1 LRLAAKWVFRKM
13 SPTLPC
19 QPRRLTVL
27 LFVAGQFLSR
37 TTVIFEDS
45 RLWISV
51 GTTSECDILVTEPDF
66 PQLAF
71 QINWHPAREPLL
83 YVHPAVIWLDGQCRR
98 ATLTESIFPLGA
110 HTAVRLHGTRTVF
123 LVLRTDGTDVD
134 GQDWDG
140 QDWASAVRWLFA
152 DPAADRFQPADAA
165 SRAVH
170 P

>member
-1 LRLAAKWVFRKM
+1 M

-19 QPRRLTVL
+19 QSRRLTVIL
-27 LFVAGQFLSR
+27 LAAGQFLSH
-37 TTVIFEDS
+37 TAVVFDTG
-45 RLWISV
+45 RLWLSV

-71 QINWHPAREPLL
+71 QINWHPTREPLL
-83 YVHPAVIWLDGQCRR
+83 YVHPAILWLDGQCRQ

-110 HTAVRLHGTRTVF
+110 RTAIRLHGTRTVF
-123 LVLRTDGTDVD
+123 LVLRTAGTDVD

-152 DPAADRFQPADAA
+152 DPAADRFQAADTDSVATGQTL
-165 SRAVH
+165 H

>member
-1 LRLAAKWVFRKM
+1 M

-19 QPRRLTVL
+19 QPRRLTVVL
-27 LFVAGQFLSR
+27 LDAGQFLSR

-83 YVHPAVIWLDGQCRR
+83 YVHPAVIWLDGQCRQ

-152 DPAADRFQPADAA
+152 DPAADRFQAA
-165 SRAVH
+165 GRDNTATGQTLH

>member
-1 LRLAAKWVFRKM
+1 M
-13 SPTLPC
+13 PC
-19 QPRRLTVL
+19 QPRRLTVVL
-27 LFVAGQFLSR
+27 LDAGQFLSR

-83 YVHPAVIWLDGQCRR
+83 YVHPAVVWLDGQCRQ

-152 DPAADRFQPADAA
+152 DPAADRFQAA
-165 SRAVH
+165 GRDNTATGQTLH

>member
-1 LRLAAKWVFRKM
+1 M

-19 QPRRLTVL
+19 QPRRLTVVL
-27 LFVAGQFLSR
+27 LDAGQFLSR

-71 QINWHPAREPLL
+71 QINWHPNREPLL
-83 YVHPAVIWLDGQCRR
+83 YVHPAVVWLDGQCRR

-152 DPAADRFQPADAA
+152 DPAADRFQAA
-165 SRAVH
+165 GRDNTATGQTLH

>member
-1 LRLAAKWVFRKM
+1 M

-19 QPRRLTVL
+19 QPRRLTVVL
-27 LFVAGQFLSR
+27 LDAGQFLSR

-83 YVHPAVIWLDGQCRR
+83 YVHPAVVWLDGQCRQ

-152 DPAADRFQPADAA
+152 DPAADRFQAA
-165 SRAVH
+165 GRDNTATGQTLH